1 MKPTKPATINP
12 LGQALNA
19 VLSLDNSHDDR
30 AANKTGSALS
40 SLVKEVRVEEERK
53 EGGAREK
60 ILAVQEPGL
69 TTLQPRHILGN
80 QVRQHYY
87 LTVFLFLF
95 LYLLTSRVLITL
107 YLFLIGLF
115 LSSFVEFSSTD
126 FFPSFCNFSI
136 SQFRTSLSL
145 TELFPPSLTFF

>member
-1 MKPTKPATINP
+1 MNPTKPATINP

-87 LTVFLFLF
+87 
-95 LYLLTSRVLITL
+95 I
-107 YLFLIGLF
+107 
-115 LSSFVEFSSTD
+115 
-126 FFPSFCNFSI
+126 
-136 SQFRTSLSL
+136 
-145 TELFPPSLTFF
+145 TFFFIFIFLLINI